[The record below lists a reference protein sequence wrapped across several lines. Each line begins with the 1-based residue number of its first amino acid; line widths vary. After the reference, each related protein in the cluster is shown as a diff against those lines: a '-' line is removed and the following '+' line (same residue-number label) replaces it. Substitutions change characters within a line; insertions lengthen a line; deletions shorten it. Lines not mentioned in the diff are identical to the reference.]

1 MVSNSKLNQNEGV
14 FMKNKTSHVRQAL
27 LQALI
32 HAILKNPFR
41 CYNGLLLCIAEIRDI
56 IDKFNW
62 D

>member
-1 MVSNSKLNQNEGV
+1 
-14 FMKNKTSHVRQAL
+14 MKNKTSRVPQAL

-32 HAILKNPFR
+32 HAILKDPFR

-56 IDKFNW
+56 IDKLHW

>member
-1 MVSNSKLNQNEGV
+1 
-14 FMKNKTSHVRQAL
+14 MKNKTSHVRQAL